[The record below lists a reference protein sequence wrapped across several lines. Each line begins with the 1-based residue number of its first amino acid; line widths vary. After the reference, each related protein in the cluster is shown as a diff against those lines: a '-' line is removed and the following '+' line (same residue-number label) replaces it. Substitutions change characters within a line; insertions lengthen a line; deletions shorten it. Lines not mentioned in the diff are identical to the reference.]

1 MRVNSGITSELY
13 YSSTG
18 VKDKDNTQNTQVN
31 NDELSNEALNP
42 NEEKIG
48 SRKYQDVLSLQSDLQ
63 KNLSNN
69 TNSVK
74 SLDEINNA
82 LKIESDKF
90 KNEDFSKL
98 NDKFLDNFKNA
109 HSNIQ
114 LSQDMAKLLA

>member
-42 NEEKIG
+42 HEEKIG

>member
-114 LSQDMAKLLA
+114 LNQDMAKLLA